1 LKKKNRPVYQP
12 WYERDFWSMRVRR
25 MHPIARLMYR
35 SILQGAWDLP
45 FPGRIPNDEEK
56 LMELADCPDVETWK
70 LHGPSVIA
78 MFELAKSGKFYTNKR
93 QSAELRDTRMRMKVF
108 AERGRAGGIAK
119 RDRALS
125 RACDAS
131 IPASSKPEPASSTEK
146 QQLRVPLSSNH
157 NHIHKEAKE
166 SQEEEDARAL
176 TPLAL
181 ATKVS
186 EELCLERSPGMLQT
200 VAGAIEFCV
209 KAEGKSPNAAVEFL
223 IGRGKDQIERGGAPN
238 RFWFSDRK
246 WRSQESNNGLEK
258 ARARAAS
265 FGGFEDVVG

>member
-45 FPGRIPNDEEK
+45 HPGRIPNDEEK

-70 LHGPSVIA
+70 MHGPSVLA
-78 MFELAKSGKFYTNKR
+78 MFELAKSRKFYTNKR
-93 QSAELRDTRMRMKVF
+93 QSAELRETRMRMKVF
-108 AERGRAGGIAK
+108 AERGRAGGNAK
-119 RDRALS
+119 RDKAMT
-125 RACDAS
+125 RACDAL
-131 IPASSKPEPASSTEK
+131 IPASSTEK
-146 QQLRVPLSSNH
+146 QQLRVLHSSNH
-157 NHIHKEAKE
+157 SHIHKEAKQ

-223 IGRGKDQIERGGAPN
+223 IGRGKDEIARGGAPN

-246 WRSQESNNGLEK
+246 WRRQESSNGIEK